1 MNPPVAG
8 DVCPPQRYT
17 HSTVQLFRF
26 SAVSWNS
33 HRIHYDAGFAASEG
47 FPGAV
52 VQSTLHGETLTRYAL
67 AWAGPNSRL
76 ETVSW
81 RNRTTAVAGEPL
93 TWTATV
99 RAGGGRPGV
108 PGGRRPQG
116 RRHSVCDGNGPNR
129 PRLTPVPAAG
139 PVPLGAEQSVPTL
152 LNHERSY

>member
-8 DVCPPQRYT
+8 DICPPQRYA

-52 VQSTLHGETLTRYAL
+52 VQSTLHGETLARYAL
-67 AWAGPNSRL
+67 AWAGSNSRL

-99 RAGGGRPGV
+99 RAVEGAHV
-108 PGGRRPQG
+108 
-116 RRHSVCDGNGPNR
+116 SLEVAVLKADG
-129 PRLTPVPAAG
+129 TPCVTGTVQLAL
-139 PVPLGAEQSVPTL
+139 V
-152 LNHERSY
+152 

>member
-8 DVCPPQRYT
+8 DTCPPQRYT

-33 HRIHYDAGFAASEG
+33 HRIHYDAEFAASEG

-76 ETVSW
+76 ETASW
-81 RNRTTAVAGEPL
+81 RNRTTAVADEPL

-99 RAGGGRPGV
+99 RTVEGTRVSLEVAV
-108 PGGRRPQG
+108 LKA
-116 RRHSVCDGNGPNR
+116 DG
-129 PRLTPVPAAG
+129 TPCVTGTVHIAL
-139 PVPLGAEQSVPTL
+139 V
-152 LNHERSY
+152 

>member
-8 DVCPPQRYT
+8 DICPPQRYT

-47 FPGAV
+47 FPDVV

-76 ETVSW
+76 ETASW

-93 TWTATV
+93 TWTGTV
-99 RAGGGRPGV
+99 RAVEGARV
-108 PGGRRPQG
+108 
-116 RRHSVCDGNGPNR
+116 SLEVAVLKADG
-129 PRLTPVPAAG
+129 TPCVTGTVQLAL
-139 PVPLGAEQSVPTL
+139 V
-152 LNHERSY
+152 

>member
-8 DVCPPQRYT
+8 DVCPAQHYT

-33 HRIHYDAGFAASEG
+33 HRIHYDAEFAASEG
-47 FPGAV
+47 FPDVV

-67 AWAGPNSRL
+67 AWAGPDSRL

-99 RAGGGRPGV
+99 REVEGARV
-108 PGGRRPQG
+108 
-116 RRHSVCDGNGPNR
+116 SLDVAVVKADG
-129 PRLTPVPAAG
+129 TPCVTGTVELAL
-139 PVPLGAEQSVPTL
+139 V
-152 LNHERSY
+152 

>member
-1 MNPPVAG
+1 MKPPVAG
-8 DVCPPQRYT
+8 DTCPPQRYT

-67 AWAGPNSRL
+67 AWAGPDSRL
-76 ETVSW
+76 KTVSW

-93 TWTATV
+93 TWTGTV
-99 RAGGGRPGV
+99 RAVEGAHV
-108 PGGRRPQG
+108 
-116 RRHSVCDGNGPNR
+116 SLEVAVLKADG
-129 PRLTPVPAAG
+129 TPCVTGTVQIAL
-139 PVPLGAEQSVPTL
+139 V
-152 LNHERSY
+152 

>member
-1 MNPPVAG
+1 MNTPVVG

-17 HSTVQLFRF
+17 HSRVQLFRF

-47 FPGAV
+47 FSDVV

-67 AWAGPNSRL
+67 AWAGPDSLL

-81 RNRTTAVAGEPL
+81 RNRTTAVADEAL

-99 RAGGGRPGV
+99 RAVEGARV
-108 PGGRRPQG
+108 ALD
-116 RRHSVCDGNGPNR
+116 VAVLKADG
-129 PRLTPVPAAG
+129 TPCVTGTVELAL
-139 PVPLGAEQSVPTL
+139 V
-152 LNHERSY
+152 

>member
-1 MNPPVAG
+1 MNTPVAG
-8 DVCPPQRYT
+8 DSCPPQRYA

-33 HRIHYDAGFAASEG
+33 HRIHYDAEFAASEG
-47 FPGAV
+47 FEDVV

-99 RAGGGRPGV
+99 RAVEGARV
-108 PGGRRPQG
+108 
-116 RRHSVCDGNGPNR
+116 SLDVAVVKADG
-129 PRLTPVPAAG
+129 TPCVTGTVELA
-139 PVPLGAEQSVPTL
+139 LS
-152 LNHERSY
+152 

>member
-8 DVCPPQRYT
+8 DICPPQRYT

-81 RNRTTAVAGEPL
+81 RNRTTAVADEPL
-93 TWTATV
+93 TWTGTV
-99 RAGGGRPGV
+99 RTVEGAYV
-108 PGGRRPQG
+108 
-116 RRHSVCDGNGPNR
+116 SLEVAVLKSDG
-129 PRLTPVPAAG
+129 TPCVTGTVQIAL
-139 PVPLGAEQSVPTL
+139 V
-152 LNHERSY
+152 

>member
-1 MNPPVAG
+1 MNTPVAG
-8 DVCPPQRYT
+8 DSCPPQQYT

-33 HRIHYDAGFAASEG
+33 HRIHYDAEFAASEG
-47 FPGAV
+47 FEDVV
-52 VQSTLHGETLTRYAL
+52 VQSTLHGETLTRHAL

-99 RAGGGRPGV
+99 RAVEGARV
-108 PGGRRPQG
+108 
-116 RRHSVCDGNGPNR
+116 SLDVALVKADG
-129 PRLTPVPAAG
+129 TPCVTGTVELA
-139 PVPLGAEQSVPTL
+139 LS
-152 LNHERSY
+152 